1 MAHKWNYSRQEK
13 PMDATHET
21 REYIRKAEEW
31 FGDTPG
37 EQSAQVIATL
47 ALVSAAL
54 AQAEQLKRIADVLE
68 KVSGR
73 NHIRIAR

>member
-1 MAHKWNYSRQEK
+1 
-13 PMDATHET
+13 MDTLHET
-21 REYIRKAEEW
+21 REHLRKAQEW
-31 FGDTPG
+31 FEDTPSND
-37 EQSAQVIATL
+37 SAQVIATL
-47 ALVSAAL
+47 ALVTAAL

>member
-1 MAHKWNYSRQEK
+1 V
-13 PMDATHET
+13 DATHET

-31 FGDTPG
+31 FEDTPKEG
-37 EQSAQVIATL
+37 SAQALATL
-47 ALVSAAL
+47 ALVTAAL

>member
-1 MAHKWNYSRQEK
+1 
-13 PMDATHET
+13 MDATHET

-31 FGDTPG
+31 FRDTT
-37 EQSAQVIATL
+37 EQDSAQVIATL

-68 KVSGR
+68 NVSGR